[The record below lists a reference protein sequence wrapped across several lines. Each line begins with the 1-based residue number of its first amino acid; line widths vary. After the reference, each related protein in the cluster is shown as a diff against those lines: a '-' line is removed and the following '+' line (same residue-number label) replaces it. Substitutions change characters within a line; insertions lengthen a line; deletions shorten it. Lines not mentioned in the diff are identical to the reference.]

1 MKLFPAI
8 LLSGLLALT
17 LAGCTAQSTSGGVSA
32 AASALDATSNSNS
45 SIQIKLNRVKDEIK
59 AEDGHVLVSYAYD
72 RPTVVISGNSTAQSA
87 IQTSLNALVDKDL
100 TYVKED
106 LYTIAQGNYQ
116 ALGKDA
122 APCTSE
128 LNLTITRSDD
138 TVISLVAD
146 EIQDAGGAHGSDWRS
161 GWNYDT
167 QTGQLLTFPD
177 LGNGFREKATELVSE
192 LAALEVDSLFDG

>member
-72 RPTVVISGNSTAQSA
+72 RPTVVISGNSTA
-87 IQTSLNALVDKDL
+87 
-100 TYVKED
+100 
-106 LYTIAQGNYQ
+106 
-116 ALGKDA
+116 
-122 APCTSE
+122 
-128 LNLTITRSDD
+128 
-138 TVISLVAD
+138 
-146 EIQDAGGAHGSDWRS
+146 
-161 GWNYDT
+161 
-167 QTGQLLTFPD
+167 
-177 LGNGFREKATELVSE
+177 
-192 LAALEVDSLFDG
+192 